1 MQNNTP
7 RIMIAGTGSG
17 CGKTTVTLAVLR
29 ALQRRDI
36 KLAAFKCGPDYIDP
50 MFHKAVLGIL
60 SRNLDLFFIDEIEIR
75 SQLVYHIPQD
85 GLGVIEGVMGFYDG
99 VSGTSDTASASHLAR
114 ATGTPALLV
123 VRPKGQSLSL
133 AAMLEGFRS
142 FAENTLCGVILNGI
156 SEGMYPFYEK
166 IVEKSGLP
174 CYGFLPSVQDA
185 EIPDRHLGL
194 VTADEINNL
203 NQRIDT
209 LADAAEYGIKLDKI
223 LKIAQSAQVLTDE
236 AMSIVPV
243 TKNPVR
249 IAVARDRAFCFYYE
263 DNFDVLR
270 GLGAE
275 LVEFSPL
282 SDERLPENIDGL
294 YLGGGYPELHKMA
307 LSNNVSM
314 RKSVSDAIFDG
325 LPTIAECGGF
335 LYLHRHLDGA
345 EMAGVI
351 DADAVLTDR
360 LQPFGYVTLTARHD
374 NVLCAQG
381 GQIHA
386 HEFHYAKSDSNGCDF
401 IAEKPN
407 GRKWNCVHATHSL
420 YAGFPHLYF
429 RANIEFAE
437 NFIRKCEAR
446 RESRK

>member
-1 MQNNTP
+1 M
-7 RIMIAGTGSG
+7 
-17 CGKTTVTLAVLR
+17 
-29 ALQRRDI
+29 
-36 KLAAFKCGPDYIDP
+36 
-50 MFHKAVLGIL
+50 
-60 SRNLDLFFIDEIEIR
+60 
-75 SQLVYHIPQD
+75 
-85 GLGVIEGVMGFYDG
+85 
-99 VSGTSDTASASHLAR
+99 
-114 ATGTPALLV
+114 
-123 VRPKGQSLSL
+123 
-133 AAMLEGFRS
+133 
-142 FAENTLCGVILNGI
+142 
-156 SEGMYPFYEK
+156 
-166 IVEKSGLP
+166 
-174 CYGFLPSVQDA
+174 
-185 EIPDRHLGL
+185 
-194 VTADEINNL
+194 
-203 NQRIDT
+203 
-209 LADAAEYGIKLDKI
+209 
-223 LKIAQSAQVLTDE
+223 LTDE
-236 AMSIVPV
+236 AKPIVPV

-294 YLGGGYPELHKMA
+294 YLGGGYPELHKTA

-360 LQPFGYVTLTARHD
+360 LQPFGYVTLTAQHD
-374 NVLCAQG
+374 NVLCAQS

-386 HEFHYAKSDSNGCDF
+386 HEFHYAKSDNNGCDF
-401 IAEKPN
+401 IAEKQN
-407 GRKWNCVHATHSL
+407 GRKWNCVHATRSL

-429 RANIEFAE
+429 RANVEFAE